1 MAYRLR
7 TRMTRQQALF
17 VCRAG
22 DGPDLVLLH
31 GWGLSGRVFAP
42 LVERLTPG
50 ARCHCIDLP
59 GHGDSA
65 AIDGAGLDAWA
76 EAVAASI
83 DTPAVWLGWSL
94 GGLVALRVAE
104 RIPERV
110 AGLALTATTPCLQQR
125 DDWRFGLSPDT
136 IAATR
141 AGLDQDYV
149 ATVSQFLRINLRGSS
164 AGRAMLERVIED
176 LSAAPPTPRGLSHGL
191 DIIQQADLRAGLSR
205 IACPAWLVGGRLDRL
220 AHPEAMRWM
229 ADAMPD
235 AGIEIYDRAAHA
247 PFLSETER
255 FAAGLARFIGRCESR
270 S

>member
-65 AIDGAGLDAWA
+65 AIDGAGLDAWV

-104 RIPERV
+104 RFPERV